1 MRAYVLAQQQL
12 TTLTL
17 TLTPTPTQTLTL
29 TLTLLLTSRSS
40 SSPRLLHALAD
51 VMPVCRVPCER
62 RERAERAM
70 LATDAGAAMNWPPAW
85 LGRGRG

>member
-1 MRAYVLAQQQL
+1 MSSRSSSSL
-12 TTLTL
+12 TLTL
-17 TLTPTPTQTLTL
+17 TLTQTQTLTL

-40 SSPRLLHALAD
+40 SSPRLLRALAD
-51 VMPVCRVPCER
+51 VMAVCRVPCES

-85 LGRGRG
+85 LGLGRG